1 MNSRVIT
8 SRINPADTK
17 HSRLE
22 RARPFVYLAVFV
34 VAWLAVPG
42 THLVMDEGYRLLQTC
57 SLNKSVSLPV
67 YINYPGAELLG
78 ASLAEEVRPLPAHYG
93 NFTGNGLTCLYSPAL
108 AVVSSCFHQGYFS
121 LIPLL
126 SGFFLWLFISKK
138 LQQAGFS
145 RLSAELIPLA
155 GTPLLFYSLGFWSYP
170 LGILLVFAAV
180 KAAENTRPFT
190 AYLLVA
196 FAALFRIEYSI
207 AFLIVILRLNFSWI
221 KRLLYAIPA
230 LIILLAGNWI
240 LSGGEFLGT
249 HVLAS
254 TGEQSLYGNTDM
266 PLLIQ
271 KLNAAGKAFFP
282 LFPGKTGTVWLIPGV
297 ILWLVWGLAFRE
309 DRVGSIATCI
319 GLTLCLSAVVV
330 WAVNGF
336 AFLDGFSMKHP
347 LMVFPVLWLLS
358 VDTIRRSWRELAVL
372 ALLVLL
378 LLPMHT
384 DGPAWGV
391 RHIFLPLFLI
401 MWNLKPGKRKVL
413 PVISF
418 GILITG
424 SALLFLGINRS
435 RVESISTLAEA
446 SGNAVITTNWIIPGW
461 LTDNMS
467 NNTPVVYTSTE
478 YQLAES
484 MLSLKNNNPAVV
496 CLQRDA
502 ANTVRILEKLGYV
515 CSVKGEVAF
524 GSSLSCIVI
533 VPE

>member
-1 MNSRVIT
+1 MIT
-8 SRINPADTK
+8 CRNKPAASLLQRTR
-17 HSRLE
+17 HL
-22 RARPFVYLAVFV
+22 VYLVFFVAV
-34 VAWLAVPG
+34 WLAVPG
-42 THLVMDEGYRLLQTC
+42 THLVMDEGYRLMQTC
-57 SLNKSVSLPV
+57 SLNKSVSFPV
-67 YINYPGAELLG
+67 YISYPGAELLG
-78 ASLAEEVRPLPAHYG
+78 TSLAEEVRPLPAHYG
-93 NFTGNGLTCLYSPAL
+93 SFTENGLTCLYSPAL
-108 AVVSSCFHQGYFS
+108 ALVSSCFHQGYFS
-121 LIPLL
+121 LFPLL
-126 SGFFLWLFISKK
+126 SGYFLWLFVSKK

-170 LGILLVFAAV
+170 LCILLVFLAV
-180 KAAENTRPFT
+180 KTAENSRPVI
-190 AYLLVA
+190 AYLLIA
-196 FAALFRIEYSI
+196 LAALFRIDYSI
-207 AFLIVILRLNFSWI
+207 AFLLVMLRLNCSWI
-221 KRLLYAIPA
+221 KRLLYALPA
-230 LIILLAGNWI
+230 LVILFAGNWV
-240 LSGGEFLGT
+240 LSGGEYLGT

-254 TGEQSLYGNTDM
+254 AGEQTLYGNTNM

-271 KLNAAGKAFFP
+271 KLSAAGKAFFP
-282 LFPGKTGTVWLIPGV
+282 MLPGKTGTAWFIPGV
-297 ILWLVWGLAFRE
+297 MLWLVWGLAFRE
-309 DRVGSIATCI
+309 DKLGSIATCT
-319 GLTLCLSAVVV
+319 GLALCLSAVVV

-358 VDTIRRSWRELAVL
+358 VDTVRKSWRELVVL

-384 DGPAWGV
+384 DGPEWGI
-391 RHIFLPLFLI
+391 RHTFLPLFLM
-401 MWNLKPGKRKVL
+401 MWNMKPQKRKVL
-413 PVISF
+413 PVVSF

-435 RVESISTLAEA
+435 RVENISTLSEA

-467 NNTPVVYTSTE
+467 NNTPVVYTSTG

-484 MLSLKNNNPAVV
+484 MLLLKNNNPVVV
-496 CLQRDA
+496 CLHRDA
-502 ANTVRILEKLGYV
+502 ANTVLILEELGYT

-524 GSSLSCIVI
+524 GSSLGCVFI